1 MMLKIHCVK
10 TIFIITSKTK
20 MFTNLFHKDVKE
32 MFDTSNY
39 EAKRHRP
46 NKKVIDLMKD
56 ELCGRNN

>member
-1 MMLKIHCVK
+1 
-10 TIFIITSKTK
+10 

-39 EAKRHRP
+39 EAKRHLP